1 MNDLFLTVAVSV
13 TITLLLVI
21 SVLIYVF
28 GLGIIRYLRKIVR
41 FYEETPND
49 ASGNAGIDLMLL
61 KPKVRGHKTRKPT
74 DRSREWMENRARES
88 REVK

>member
-1 MNDLFLTVAVSV
+1 MNNLLFTVAVSV
-13 TITLLLVI
+13 TITLSLVI

-28 GLGIIRYLRKIVR
+28 GLGIIRLLRKIVR

-49 ASGNAGIDLMLL
+49 ASENAGINLMLL
-61 KPKVRGHKTRKPT
+61 KPKVMGHKTRKPT
-74 DRSREWMENRARES
+74 DRSREWMENRAKDS